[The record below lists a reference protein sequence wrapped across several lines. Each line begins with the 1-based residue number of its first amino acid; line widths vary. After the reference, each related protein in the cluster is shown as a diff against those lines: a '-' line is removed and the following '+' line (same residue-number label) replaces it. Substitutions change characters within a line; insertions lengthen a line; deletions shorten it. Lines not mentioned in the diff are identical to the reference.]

1 MGGQNQ
7 STGSAPQTPNGG
19 STKKSRKMNGR
30 AIESTE
36 EDLVEKFDE
45 ATYNKQLQKLKSSL
59 GDVSSTS
66 DSAVLTIR
74 KANDSVLKSR
84 KFLSKLYNAEN
95 NNLWYKPFE
104 KEEYYTS
111 LKPDYSQALRK
122 QYGDKLNSLT

>member
-1 MGGQNQ
+1 M
-7 STGSAPQTPNGG
+7 
-19 STKKSRKMNGR
+19 
-30 AIESTE
+30 
-36 EDLVEKFDE
+36 
-45 ATYNKQLQKLKSSL
+45 KSSL

-74 KANDSVLKSR
+74 KANDIVLKSR

>member
-7 STGSAPQTPNGG
+7 STGSARSTPNGG
-19 STKKSRKMNGR
+19 STKNSRKMNGL
-30 AIESTE
+30 AIEFTD

-111 LKPDYSQALRK
+111 LKPDYSQVLRK